1 MNATDL
7 TKTPFNRLK
16 RALWRGVIRLRFQLF
31 QRHRHDHLVL
41 ETVAGKSFVV
51 LPQVF
56 NPALFWTSEF
66 FAQTLSAAHIP
77 PGSRVLDLGT
87 GSGINGVF
95 AAQWARQ
102 VIAAD
107 INPAAVRCAKI
118 NALLNQ
124 VEDRM
129 EVRQGD
135 LFAPVAGE
143 QFDVILFNPPFFK
156 GEAKDALEKAFFGSA
171 MAPRFAHE
179 LASHLTPG
187 GICLL
192 LLSSIGDDAFLN
204 ALQTTY
210 QISTLAQRVF
220 PGETL
225 TIYKVIL
232 RQVRLTSE

>member
-1 MNATDL
+1 MNATERSN
-7 TKTPFNRLK
+7 TPFFRLK
-16 RALWRGVIRLRFQLF
+16 RALWCGMVGLRFQLF
-31 QRHRHDHLVL
+31 QRHRHNHLAL

-77 PGSRVLDLGT
+77 PDSRVLDLGT
-87 GSGINGVF
+87 GSGINGIF
-95 AAQWARQ
+95 AAQWARE
-102 VIAAD
+102 VIAVD

-124 VEDRM
+124 ADDRI

-135 LFAPVAGE
+135 LFAPVADE

-156 GEAKDALEKAFFGSA
+156 GEAKDTLEKAFFGSA

-187 GICLL
+187 GTCLL

-204 ALQTTY
+204 ALQPSF
-210 QISTLAQRVF
+210 QISTLTQRVF
-220 PGETL
+220 PSEVL
-225 TIYKVIL
+225 TIYKVH
-232 RQVRLTSE
+232 V